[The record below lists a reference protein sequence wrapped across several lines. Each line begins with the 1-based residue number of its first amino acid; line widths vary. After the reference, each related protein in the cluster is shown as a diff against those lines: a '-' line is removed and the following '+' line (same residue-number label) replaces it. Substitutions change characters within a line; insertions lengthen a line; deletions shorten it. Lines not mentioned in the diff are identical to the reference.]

1 MKKTEETKITYLEAI
16 GQAIREEMLRDEAV
30 FLLGE
35 DVGTYG
41 GAFKVS
47 AGLLE
52 EFGPERVIDTPM
64 AEAAIVGTAVGSALM
79 GMRPIAEMQFI
90 DFIASGF
97 DQIINMASK
106 MYWRSG
112 MPLPMVIRGP
122 SGGGTHGGPFHSV
135 SPEAWFF
142 HTPGIKVV
150 VPSTTYD
157 AKGLLKAAIRDNN
170 PVLYL
175 EHKLLYRL
183 PELRE
188 ALPDTDYIV
197 PIGKAVTRREG
208 EDMTLLTYGAMV
220 FQCLQAAQ
228 LLEEEDDLEI
238 EVIDL
243 RSLSPLDRE
252 TILSSVKRT
261 NKVLIVHEDTLTGG
275 IGAEIA
281 AILAED
287 LFEYLDGPITRV
299 AAPDTPFPYAP
310 PWRPR
315 SCLTRKKFFRQ
326 PASSPPIDRR
336 YPRRGAIDRA
346 PRPAHRRCACQ
357 RKDVCPINPNPW
369 GMINRHRWVRFGN
382 TKEYV
387 ICQRR

>member
-1 MKKTEETKITYLEAI
+1 MKKTEETKVTYLEAI

-47 AGLLE
+47 AGLLQ

-64 AEAAIVGTAVGSALM
+64 AEAAIIGTAVGSALM

-97 DQIINMASK
+97 DQIVNMASK

-135 SPEAWFF
+135 SPEGWFF

-175 EHKLLYRL
+175 EHKLLYRM

-188 ALPDTDYIV
+188 ALPEDDYVV

-220 FQCLQAAQ
+220 YQCLNAAQ
-228 LLEEEDDLEI
+228 MLEEEDDLEI

-252 TILSSVKRT
+252 TILASVKRT

-281 AILAED
+281 AILSEE

-299 AAPDTPFPYAP
+299 AAPDAPFPYAP
-310 PWRPR
+310 PLEAAFMPNTEKIL
-315 SCLTRKKFFRQ
+315 SAARKL
-326 PASSPPIDRR
+326 AA
-336 YPRRGAIDRA
+336 Y
-346 PRPAHRRCACQ
+346 
-357 RKDVCPINPNPW
+357 
-369 GMINRHRWVRFGN
+369 
-382 TKEYV
+382 
-387 ICQRR
+387 

>member
-1 MKKTEETKITYLEAI
+1 MSTSAKKVTRNKVTYLEAI
-16 GQAIREEMLRDEAV
+16 SQAIREEMMRDEAV

-47 AGLLE
+47 AGMLE
-52 EFGPERVIDTPM
+52 EFGPERIIDTPM
-64 AEAAIVGTAVGSALM
+64 SESAIIGSAIGAALM

-90 DFIASGF
+90 DFITCGF

-112 MPLPMVIRGP
+112 IPVPMVIRGP
-122 SGGGTHGGPFHSV
+122 SGGGTKGGPFHSA

-150 VPSTTYD
+150 VPATTYD

-175 EHKLLYRL
+175 EHKLLYRM

-188 ALPDTDYIV
+188 ELPEEDYIV
-197 PIGKAVTRREG
+197 PLGKAITRREG
-208 EDMTLLTYGAMV
+208 ENITILTYGAMV
-220 FQCLQAAQ
+220 HQCLKAAQ
-228 LLEEEDDLEI
+228 TLEEEDDLQV

-243 RSLSPLDRE
+243 RSLVPLDHKAI
-252 TILSSVKRT
+252 TASAKHT

-275 IGAEIA
+275 IGAELA

-299 AAPDTPFPYAP
+299 AAPDAPFPYAP
-310 PWRPR
+310 ALEAAYLPNAEKI
-315 SCLTRKKFFRQ
+315 LAAARKL
-326 PASSPPIDRR
+326 AA
-336 YPRRGAIDRA
+336 Y
-346 PRPAHRRCACQ
+346 
-357 RKDVCPINPNPW
+357 
-369 GMINRHRWVRFGN
+369 
-382 TKEYV
+382 
-387 ICQRR
+387 

>member
-1 MKKTEETKITYLEAI
+1 MSTGVKKETRNKVTYLEAI
-16 GQAIREEMLRDEAV
+16 SEAIREEMMRDEAV

-47 AGLLE
+47 AGMLE
-52 EFGPERVIDTPM
+52 EFGPERIIDTPM
-64 AEAAIVGTAVGSALM
+64 SESAIIGSAVGAALM

-90 DFIASGF
+90 DFITCGF

-112 MPLPMVIRGP
+112 IPVPMVIRGP
-122 SGGGTHGGPFHSV
+122 SGGGTKGGPFHSA

-142 HTPGIKVV
+142 HKPGIKVV
-150 VPSTTYD
+150 VPATTYD

-175 EHKLLYRL
+175 EHKLLYRM

-188 ALPDTDYIV
+188 ELPEEDYIV
-197 PIGKAVTRREG
+197 PLGKAVTRREG
-208 EDMTLLTYGAMV
+208 ENITILTYGAMV
-220 FQCLQAAQ
+220 HQCLKAAQ
-228 LLEEEDDLEI
+228 TLEEEDDLQV

-243 RSLSPLDRE
+243 RSLAPLDRE
-252 TILSSVKRT
+252 AIVASVKHT

-275 IGAEIA
+275 IGAELA

-299 AAPDTPFPYAP
+299 AAPDAPFPYAP
-310 PWRPR
+310 PLEAAYLPNAE
-315 SCLTRKKFFRQ
+315 KFLAAGGRLAAFLL
-326 PASSPPIDRR
+326 I
-336 YPRRGAIDRA
+336 YL
-346 PRPAHRRCACQ
+346 
-357 RKDVCPINPNPW
+357 
-369 GMINRHRWVRFGN
+369 
-382 TKEYV
+382 
-387 ICQRR
+387 

>member
-1 MKKTEETKITYLEAI
+1 MTAVTYLEAI
-16 GQAIREEMLRDEAV
+16 SQAMREEMQRDEAV

-64 AEAAIVGTAVGSALM
+64 AEVAIIGSAVGAAIM

-90 DFIASGF
+90 DFITCGF
-97 DQIINMASK
+97 DQIVNMASK
-106 MYWRSG
+106 FYWRIG
-112 MPLPMVIRGP
+112 IPVPVVIRGP
-122 SGGGTHGGPFHSV
+122 AGGGTKGGPFHSL

-142 HTPGIKVV
+142 HVPGIKVV
-150 VPSTTYD
+150 VPSTAHD

-188 ALPDTDYIV
+188 ELPEEDYIV
-197 PIGKAVTRREG
+197 PIGKAITRRAG
-208 EDMTLLTYGAMV
+208 EHLTILTYGAMV
-220 FQCLQAAQ
+220 HTCLKAAQ
-228 LLEEEDDLEI
+228 ILFDEDRIEA

-243 RSLSPLDRE
+243 RSLVPLDRE
-252 TILSSVKRT
+252 AILGSVKHT

-275 IGAEIA
+275 VGAELA

-299 AAPDTPFPYAP
+299 AAPDVPFPYAP
-310 PWRPR
+310 SLEAAFLPNAAKV
-315 SCLTRKKFFRQ
+315 LAAARKLV
-326 PASSPPIDRR
+326 A
-336 YPRRGAIDRA
+336 Y
-346 PRPAHRRCACQ
+346 
-357 RKDVCPINPNPW
+357 
-369 GMINRHRWVRFGN
+369 
-382 TKEYV
+382 
-387 ICQRR
+387 

>member
-1 MKKTEETKITYLEAI
+1 MSAVTYLEAI
-16 GQAIREEMLRDEAV
+16 GQAIREEMQRDEAV

-52 EFGPERVIDTPM
+52 EFGSERVIDTPM
-64 AEAAIVGTAVGSALM
+64 AEAAIIGSAVGAALM

-90 DFIASGF
+90 DFIICGF
-97 DQIINMASK
+97 DQIINMANK

-112 MPLPMVIRGP
+112 MPVPMVIRGP
-122 SGGGTHGGPFHSV
+122 SGGGVKGGPFHSA

-142 HTPGIKVV
+142 HAPGIKVV

-188 ALPDTDYIV
+188 ELPTEDYVV
-197 PIGKAVTRREG
+197 PIGKAIMRREG
-208 EDMTLLTYGAMV
+208 EDMTVLTYGAMV
-220 FQCLQAAQ
+220 HQCLKAAQ
-228 LLEEEDDLEI
+228 TLEQEDDLLV

-252 TILSSVKRT
+252 TILESVKHT

-275 IGAEIA
+275 IGAELA

-299 AAPDTPFPYAP
+299 APPDAPFPYAP
-310 PWRPR
+310 PLEAAYLPNMEKI
-315 SCLTRKKFFRQ
+315 LAAARKL
-326 PASSPPIDRR
+326 AA
-336 YPRRGAIDRA
+336 Y
-346 PRPAHRRCACQ
+346 
-357 RKDVCPINPNPW
+357 
-369 GMINRHRWVRFGN
+369 
-382 TKEYV
+382 
-387 ICQRR
+387 

>member
-1 MKKTEETKITYLEAI
+1 MSTVTYLEAI

-64 AEAAIVGTAVGSALM
+64 AEAAIIGSAVGAALM

-90 DFIASGF
+90 DFITCGF

-106 MYWRSG
+106 MYWRVG
-112 MPLPMVIRGP
+112 MPVPMVIRGP
-122 SGGGTHGGPFHSV
+122 AGGGTKGGPFHSA

-157 AKGLLKAAIRDNN
+157 AKGMLKAAIRDNN

-183 PELRE
+183 PELRAE
-188 ALPDTDYIV
+188 LPTEDYIV
-197 PIGKAVTRREG
+197 PLGKAITRRDG
-208 EDMTLLTYGAMV
+208 EDMTVLTYGAMV
-220 FQCLQAAQ
+220 YQCLRAAQ
-228 LLEEEDDLEI
+228 TLEQEDDLEV

-243 RSLSPLDRE
+243 RSLSPLDLE
-252 TILSSVKRT
+252 TILESVKRT

-275 IGAEIA
+275 IGAELS

-299 AAPDTPFPYAP
+299 AAPDVAFPYAP
-310 PWRPR
+310 PLEAAYLPNAEKI
-315 SCLTRKKFFRQ
+315 LTAARKL
-326 PASSPPIDRR
+326 AA
-336 YPRRGAIDRA
+336 Y
-346 PRPAHRRCACQ
+346 
-357 RKDVCPINPNPW
+357 
-369 GMINRHRWVRFGN
+369 
-382 TKEYV
+382 
-387 ICQRR
+387 

>member
-1 MKKTEETKITYLEAI
+1 MREPQKATKVTYLEAI
-16 GQAIREEMLRDEAV
+16 SQAIREEMQRDEAV

-35 DVGTYG
+35 DVGAYG

-52 EFGPERVIDTPM
+52 EFGAGRVIDTPM
-64 AEAAIVGTAVGSALM
+64 SEAAIIGSAVGAALM

-90 DFIASGF
+90 DFITCGF
-97 DQIINMASK
+97 DQIINMSAK
-106 MYWRSG
+106 MYWRVG
-112 MPLPMVIRGP
+112 MPVPIVIRGP
-122 SGGGTHGGPFHSV
+122 SGGGTKGGPFHSA

-150 VPSTTYD
+150 VPSTAYD

-188 ALPDTDYIV
+188 ELPLDDYVV
-197 PIGKAVTRREG
+197 PLGKAIVRREG
-208 EDMTLLTYGAMV
+208 EDMTILTYGAMV
-220 FQCLQAAQ
+220 HQCLRAAQ
-228 LLEEEDDLEI
+228 VLEENDDLEV
-238 EVIDL
+238 EVLDL

-252 TILSSVKRT
+252 TIMESVKRT

-275 IGAEIA
+275 IGAELS
-281 AILAED
+281 AILAQD

-299 AAPDTPFPYAP
+299 AAPDVPFPYAP
-310 PWRPR
+310 PLEQAYLPNADKIL
-315 SCLTRKKFFRQ
+315 SAARQ
-326 PASSPPIDRR
+326 LAA
-336 YPRRGAIDRA
+336 Y
-346 PRPAHRRCACQ
+346 
-357 RKDVCPINPNPW
+357 
-369 GMINRHRWVRFGN
+369 
-382 TKEYV
+382 
-387 ICQRR
+387 

>member
-1 MKKTEETKITYLEAI
+1 MSTKKVTYLEAI
-16 GQAIREEMLRDEAV
+16 SEAIREEMQRDEAV
-30 FLLGE
+30 FLMGE
-35 DVGTYG
+35 DVGAYG

-47 AGLLE
+47 AGMLE

-64 AEAAIVGTAVGSALM
+64 AEAAIIGSAIGAALM

-90 DFIASGF
+90 DFITCGF
-97 DQIINMASK
+97 DQIVNMASK

-122 SGGGTHGGPFHSV
+122 SGGGTRGGPFHSA

-142 HTPGIKVV
+142 HMPGIKVV
-150 VPSTTYD
+150 APATTYD
-157 AKGLLKAAIRDNN
+157 AKGLLKASIRDNN

-188 ALPDTDYIV
+188 ELPEEDYVV
-197 PIGKAVTRREG
+197 PLGQAMTRREG
-208 EDMTLLTYGAMV
+208 EDMTILTYGAMV
-220 FQCLQAAQ
+220 HQSLQAAQ
-228 LLEEEDDLEI
+228 TLEEEDDLSV

-243 RSLSPLDRE
+243 RSLTPLDRE
-252 TILSSVKRT
+252 AVMASVKRT

-275 IGAEIA
+275 IGAELA

-299 AAPDTPFPYAP
+299 AAPDVPFPYAP
-310 PWRPR
+310 PLEAAYLPNAEKI
-315 SCLTRKKFFRQ
+315 LTAARKL
-326 PASSPPIDRR
+326 AA
-336 YPRRGAIDRA
+336 Y
-346 PRPAHRRCACQ
+346 
-357 RKDVCPINPNPW
+357 
-369 GMINRHRWVRFGN
+369 
-382 TKEYV
+382 
-387 ICQRR
+387 